1 LVAVLGQ
8 QDDIPLQAVLE
19 ELGELKP
26 ELENRNTLAYLHMLE
41 GLIALSRN
49 DLEHS
54 VTLHEQSL
62 ELFREIHN
70 TQGIITCLGHLGLL
84 ALIRGDYESA
94 PILLWESLRLAWELD
109 YKQSIQHC
117 LYTLACVTARREQP
131 VRAARLWGAVEGMEE
146 AYGAHLTP
154 VILSLTNYEGH
165 LSRGRSQLGE
175 EGFAVAWAGGKA
187 MSLEQA
193 IEYALSDEEERE
205 LPTLVPVPEQQRQ
218 PDERPE
224 RLTRREREVALLVAR
239 GLTNGQIAL
248 ELSVSRST
256 ANNHVASILRKLGLR
271 SRAQIAVWV
280 TERRSPSS

>member
-1 LVAVLGQ
+1 
-8 QDDIPLQAVLE
+8 
-19 ELGELKP
+19 
-26 ELENRNTLAYLHMLE
+26 
-41 GLIALSRN
+41 
-49 DLEHS
+49 
-54 VTLHEQSL
+54 
-62 ELFREIHN
+62 
-70 TQGIITCLGHLGLL
+70 
-84 ALIRGDYESA
+84 
-94 PILLWESLRLAWELD
+94 
-109 YKQSIQHC
+109 
-117 LYTLACVTARREQP
+117 
-131 VRAARLWGAVEGMEE
+131 VEGMEE

-154 VILSLTNYEGH
+154 VILSLTNYVGH

-205 LPTLVPVPEQQRQ
+205 PPTLVPEQQ
-218 PDERPE
+218 PPSDEPTD

-239 GLTNGQIAL
+239 GLTNGQIAS

-256 ANNHVASILRKLGLR
+256 ANNHVARILRKLGLR